1 MGKLLFAR
9 RPSEKEEK
17 ILYEIIKEGEE
28 YLKKRAKAII
38 LSGIHRYRISEIS
51 KLLHFH
57 PQNLR
62 KWIHRFNRWGPS
74 SIIESPKAGKRKK
87 FDIHV
92 KKKIV
97 EIVKQSPRKMGL
109 LFSYWTLHGIK
120 NYLEKNKI
128 VPKISHETIR
138 RILREANINLK
149 KLRKVFSAEIE

>member
-62 KWIHRFNRWGPS
+62 K
-74 SIIESPKAGKRKK
+74 
-87 FDIHV
+87 
-92 KKKIV
+92 
-97 EIVKQSPRKMGL
+97 
-109 LFSYWTLHGIK
+109 
-120 NYLEKNKI
+120 
-128 VPKISHETIR
+128 
-138 RILREANINLK
+138 
-149 KLRKVFSAEIE
+149 